1 MKTLTS
7 AVKNFV
13 RHDDTDLAAGLTYY
27 AVLAIFPGALA
38 LFSLLGLLGDPD
50 ETVRT
55 VLDILRPLMSA
66 DRLDSIEPTVTKLAN
81 ADGATWTFALGTL
94 GALYSA
100 SAYVGGFSRAMNQ
113 VREVEETRPFW
124 KLRPLMLLITL
135 VSVMLLLVALVIVTV
150 TGPLAT
156 SVGNKLGVEQSAVDT
171 WEIAKWPGLAVV
183 VVIVVAMLFHATPNV
198 RTGRIRLLS
207 PGAFLALLVWAAA
220 STGFAFY
227 VANFGSYNK
236 TYGSVAGAIVAL
248 VWLWLTNVA
257 LLLGAEVDAVR
268 DARLAEDKAAA
279 EAAAADLDSLDPR
292 SYLDPGADARPSSE
306 DGPDLEALMSAA
318 SGGFFG
324 RRDKVV
330 LKESFPQKPGQPP
343 YGPAPQPVPDED

>member
-1 MKTLTS
+1 MKVLIT
-7 AVKNFV
+7 AAKNFL
-13 RHDDTDLAAGLTYY
+13 RHDGTDLAAGLTYY

-38 LFSLLGLLGDPD
+38 LFSLIGLIGNPD
-50 ETVRT
+50 STVKT
-55 VLDILRPLMSA
+55 VLDILGPLMSA
-66 DRLDSIEPTVTKLAN
+66 DRLNSLEPTITKLAT
-81 ADGATWTFALGTL
+81 ADGATLTFALATA

-135 VSVMLLLVALVIVTV
+135 VSMVLLVIALVIVTV

-156 SVGNKLGVEQSAVDT
+156 SVGAKLGVQQSVVDT
-171 WEIAKWPGLAVV
+171 WDIAKWPALAIVV
-183 VVIVVAMLFHATPNV
+183 VVVVALLFHATPNV
-198 RTGRIRLLS
+198 KVGRIRLLS

-248 VWLWLTNVA
+248 LWLWLTNVA
-257 LLLGAEVDAVR
+257 LLFGAEVDAAR
-268 DARLAEDKAAA
+268 DARKESGETVEPPAVVEPV
-279 EAAAADLDSLDPR
+279 EP
-292 SYLDPGADARPSSE
+292 PE
-306 DGPDLEALMSAA
+306 PDLEALIGVPT
-318 SGGFFG
+318 GGFTW
-324 RRDKVV
+324 RRDKIV
-330 LKESFPQKPGQPP
+330 LQESFPQKSGQPP
-343 YGPAPQPVPDED
+343 YGPVTQPVPDED